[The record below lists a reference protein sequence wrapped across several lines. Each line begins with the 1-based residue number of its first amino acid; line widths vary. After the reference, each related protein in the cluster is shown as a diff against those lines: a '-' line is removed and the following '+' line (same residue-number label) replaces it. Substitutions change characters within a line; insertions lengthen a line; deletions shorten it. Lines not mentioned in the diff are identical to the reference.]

1 MITGTRCIKY
11 IYIKK
16 KFTIVGLRNPSR
28 YTSVPVRK
36 AHNFLSHRWISLK
49 ISQEFP
55 DAVFLGV
62 DVESLL
68 GEAVVSALHTS
79 VPVRKGHNF

>member
-1 MITGTRCIKY
+1 MGRYRHPRPEYRFERAITFG
-11 IYIKK
+11 
-16 KFTIVGLRNPSR
+16 SD
-28 YTSVPVRK
+28 
-36 AHNFLSHRWISLK
+36 RWISFK
-49 ISQEFP
+49 ILQEFP

-68 GEAVVSALHTS
+68 GDMDVSSLTTI

>member
-1 MITGTRCIKY
+1 MRPLDLPQI
-11 IYIKK
+11 
-16 KFTIVGLRNPSR
+16 L
-28 YTSVPVRK
+28 
-36 AHNFLSHRWISLK
+36 
-49 ISQEFP
+49 QEFP

-68 GEAVVSALHTS
+68 DDVEVSSLETT